1 MRHEVGLSGGL
12 HGAGF
17 RSGSYFQETD
27 ADRRLARR
35 RVRWWAAHRP
45 GITRSPRGSREA
57 APAGARAVE
66 PFRRARDRALDRGRL
81 PYVKLDTL
89 RFDPYG
95 LGADKLLTYC
105 EQQLPEA
112 FAGVREFLQETAV
125 FYPPRPTE
133 ALRPRHPRGPA
144 APPGGVP
151 PCPLTPPPAPPGGPG
166 VGTARP

>member
-1 MRHEVGLSGGL
+1 MKHEVGLSGGL

-27 ADRRLARR
+27 ADKRLARR

-45 GITRSPRGSREA
+45 GITRSRE
-57 APAGARAVE
+57 GLEKLRV
-66 PFRRARDRALDRGRL
+66 RAREPWNPSAALADRALDRGRL

-133 ALRPRHPRGPA
+133 ALRP
-144 APPGGVP
+144 
-151 PCPLTPPPAPPGGPG
+151 TPPALVPLRRQVEYRRVP
-166 VGTARP
+166 